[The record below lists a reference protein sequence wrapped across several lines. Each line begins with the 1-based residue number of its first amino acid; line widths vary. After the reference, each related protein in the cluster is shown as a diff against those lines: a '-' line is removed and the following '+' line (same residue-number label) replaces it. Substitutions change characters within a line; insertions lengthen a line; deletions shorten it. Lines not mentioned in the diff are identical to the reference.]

1 MPDQTSDKK
10 DHPPTLLEVLFNAI
24 DTVARRVSD
33 VMPLGRGIR
42 DAMSSHHTGIID
54 WTSVR
59 QIAIATL
66 EMSGDKPAPASQ
78 KLVDQY
84 QVMLRAAN
92 REVVK
97 ETGLKEQGLP
107 ERVDVFSQPDWVDAN
122 IVTFRF
128 LFDPISDKY
137 AAVMS
142 EAGRDGQGMNR
153 FASGMLTVQVGVI
166 IGYLARNV
174 LGQFDLSLPEPHA
187 GGKLYIVEP
196 NVKRIEQQMG
206 MDPTEFRQW
215 IVLHE
220 ATHSFE
226 FSASPWLRG
235 YLVDSMREYLASID
249 WRGMSSPDFFKKMR
263 QQQKQQPD
271 EDDALKAGGLIS
283 IVSTP
288 EQRRILAKIQATM
301 SVLEGF
307 SNHVMD
313 MTGSRLLETYPEMKE
328 RFDRRRDNK
337 SAAEKLFQRLIGL
350 NLKMDQYRI
359 GQQFVDFVVA
369 HEDIQFMNKV
379 WQSQTTM
386 PTMEELRQPELW
398 IARIKLP
405 RIG

>member
-1 MPDQTSDKK
+1 MPDQTSDKNAN
-10 DHPPTLLEVLFNAI
+10 PPTLLEVLFNAI
-24 DTVARRVSD
+24 DAIARRVSD
-33 VMPLGRGIR
+33 VMPLGRSIR
-42 DAMSSHHTGIID
+42 NAWSTPHTGIID
-54 WTSVR
+54 WNSVR
-59 QIAIATL
+59 QIASATL
-66 EMSGDKPAPASQ
+66 ELSGDAPVAATKEQ
-78 KLVDQY
+78 VDQY
-84 QVMLRAAN
+84 QVMYRAAN
-92 REVVK
+92 REVAK

-107 ERVDVFSQPDWVDAN
+107 ERVDVFSQIDWVDAN

-128 LFDPISDKY
+128 LFDPISVKY
-137 AAVMS
+137 ATVMA

-153 FASGMLTVQVGVI
+153 FTSGMLTVQVGII

-174 LGQFDLSLPEPHA
+174 LGQFDLSLPEPQA

-196 NVKRIEQQMG
+196 NVARIEQQMG
-206 MDPTEFRQW
+206 MDPAEFRKW

-235 YLVDSMREYLASID
+235 YLVDLMREYLASID

-263 QQQKQQPD
+263 QQRQPD

-359 GQQFVDFVVA
+359 GQQFVDFVVS
-369 HEDIQFMNKV
+369 HEDIKFMNKV
-379 WQSQTTM
+379 WESPTTM

-398 IARIKLP
+398 IARMKLP